1 MMSANGQESLKMDG
15 TDEASEEI
23 GDVAKTTN
31 DCREEIEVK
40 KVPTAEEDKRE
51 TVDEVG
57 EVDKIKKRE
66 WKKLGR

>member
-1 MMSANGQESLKMDG
+1 MSANGQESLKMDG